1 MAHVLIVGAGPAGA
15 LLAHLLAQ
23 RGIQVT
29 LLERQSDFAR
39 EFRGEILMPSGVDAL
54 EQSGLATPLESV
66 PRYTPVEFEAF
77 LNRRSVFTARLDPDF
92 FDGRPPIALSQPG
105 LLEMLV
111 GEAAKA
117 PDFRF
122 ERGASVKDLLR
133 DGDRVTGVRVRT
145 PTGEQELRA
154 DLVVGADGRSS
165 IIRRR
170 IPLAARR
177 QDVPM
182 DIVWCKLPLPDGFRG
197 LQAYFGRGHLL
208 IAYHSWDGQ
217 LQLAWAIL
225 KGTYGDLRRQGIE
238 QWVSEMADHVVPD
251 FGAHIRAHTDA
262 ISHPFLLDTV
272 SDRVER
278 WSAPGAL
285 VIGDAAH
292 TMSPVGA
299 QGLNIA
305 LRDAIVVANQL
316 VPALSATTFDADR
329 LDAAARAVEAE
340 RLPEVATIQR
350 LQALPPRIVLNRA
363 RWAEPV
369 RSAAAAL
376 LRTSFGQRRALAF
389 GRVFPFGTTEVRL
402 TV

>member
-15 LLAHLLAQ
+15 LLAQLLAH

-39 EFRGEILMPSGVDAL
+39 EFRGEILMPSGIDAL
-54 EQSGLATPLESV
+54 EQAGLATPLESV

-77 LNRRSVFTARLDPDF
+77 LNRRSVLTARLDPDL

-117 PDFRF
+117 PGFRF

-133 DGDRVTGVRVRT
+133 DGDRITGVRVRT

-165 IIRRR
+165 IVRRR
-170 IPLAARR
+170 IPLAARI

-197 LQAYFGRGHLL
+197 LQVYLGRGHLL
-208 IAYHSWDGQ
+208 IAYHSWDDQ

-238 QWVSEMADHVVPD
+238 QWVGEMAEHVVPG
-251 FGAHIRAHTDA
+251 FGAHIRAHSHA

-292 TMSPVGA
+292 SMSPVGA

-305 LRDAIVVANQL
+305 LRDAIVAANQL
-316 VPALSATTFDADR
+316 VPALSATTLDSDR
-329 LDAAARAVEAE
+329 LDAAARAVQAE

-363 RWAEPV
+363 RWADPV
-369 RSAAAAL
+369 RSAVAAL
-376 LRTSFGQRRALAF
+376 LRTSFGQRRALAM
-389 GRVFPFGTTEVRL
+389 GRVFPFGTAEVRL
-402 TV
+402 IV